1 MEMAKRLAVL
11 ASLLTVIACGA
22 GSSPTAP
29 TGAAML
35 SQVVE
40 TEAFLFRSAPG
51 DSVQVDRQLAYHAWV
66 QRELGITAARRI
78 TYNKYLSREHMGEV
92 IGVSNTN
99 GWAEA
104 PAYAI
109 HTIWPYDN
117 HECVHLY
124 ASALGMPVSLLT
136 EGFAVA
142 FQTNPIANDFVPRW
156 SGTFVHDLARTFRTD
171 GRLVPIDQ
179 MLQSSQFRSHD
190 LNVVYPEAGSFARF
204 LIDAYGLATFK
215 DLYGQVTANDVAVT
229 VAAKFA
235 SVYGKSVDQ
244 LEAEWWAVLDRR

>member
-1 MEMAKRLAVL
+1 MEMAKRFAVL
-11 ASLLTVIACGA
+11 VSLLTAIVCRD

-29 TGAAML
+29 TGAAVL
-35 SQVVE
+35 LQVVE
-40 TEAFLFRSAPG
+40 TEAFLFRSVPG
-51 DSVQVDRQLAYHAWV
+51 DSIEVDRQLAYHAWA

-78 TYNKYLSREHMGEV
+78 TYNKYFSRAHMGEV

-99 GWAEA
+99 AWAEA

-124 ASALGMPVSLLT
+124 ASTLGMPVSLLT
-136 EGFAVA
+136 EGLAVA
-142 FQTNPIANDFVPRW
+142 LQTNPIANNFVPRW

-171 GRLVPIDQ
+171 GRLVPLDQ
-179 MLQSSQFRSHD
+179 MLQTSQFYSQD

-215 DLYGQVTANDVAVT
+215 DLYGRVASNDVEAT

-235 SVYGKSVDQ
+235 SVYGKSVGE
-244 LEAEWWAVLDRR
+244 LEAEWWALLDRR

>member
-1 MEMAKRLAVL
+1 MAKRWAVL
-11 ASLLTVIACGA
+11 ASLVAVVACSDA
-22 GSSPTAP
+22 SPTAP
-29 TGAAML
+29 TGAAAL

-40 TEAFLFRSAPG
+40 TAEFLFRSTPA
-51 DSVQVDRQLAYHAWV
+51 DSVQVDRQLAYHAWA

-78 TYNKYLSREHMGEV
+78 IYNKYLSREHMGEV

-99 GWAEA
+99 AWAEA

-109 HTIWPYDN
+109 HTIWSYDN

-136 EGFAVA
+136 EGLAVG
-142 FQTNPIANDFVPRW
+142 FQTNPSANDFVPRW
-156 SGTFVHDLARTFRTD
+156 SGTFVHDLARTFRSD
-171 GRLVPIDQ
+171 GRLVRIDQ
-179 MLQSSQFRSHD
+179 MLQTSQFRSQD

-204 LIDAYGLATFK
+204 LIDTYGLATFK
-215 DLYGQVTANDVAVT
+215 DLYGRVTSTDQAAT

-235 SVYGKSVDQ
+235 TVFGKSVGE
-244 LEAEWWAVLDRR
+244 LETEWWAMLDRR

>member
-1 MEMAKRLAVL
+1 MGMAKWFALPGL
-11 ASLLTVIACGA
+11 LLTLVACA
-22 GSSPTAP
+22 DGSSPTAP
-29 TGAAML
+29 TGAASL
-35 SQVVE
+35 SQVVD
-40 TEAFLFRSAPG
+40 TPTFLFRSAPG
-51 DSVQVDRQLAYHAWV
+51 DTVQVDRQLAYHAWA
-66 QRELGITAARRI
+66 QRELGITSARRI

-99 GWAEA
+99 AWAEA

-109 HTIWPYDN
+109 HSIWSYDN

-136 EGFAVA
+136 EGLAVA
-142 FQTNPIANDFVPRW
+142 FQTNPMANDLVPRW
-156 SGTFVHDLARTFRTD
+156 SGTFVHDLARAFRTD

-179 MLQSSQFRSHD
+179 LLQSSQFRSQD
-190 LNVVYPEAGSFARF
+190 LNVVYPEAGSFIRF

-215 DLYGQVTANDVAVT
+215 DLYGQVASNDLAAS

-235 SVYGKSVDQ
+235 SVYGKSVGE
-244 LEAEWWAVLDRR
+244 LEVEWRVVLDRR

>member
-1 MEMAKRLAVL
+1 MPKRFAV
-11 ASLLTVIACGA
+11 AVALLMGVACGG

-29 TGAAML
+29 TGAAVL
-35 SQVVE
+35 SQVVA

-51 DSVQVDRQLAYHAWV
+51 DAVEVDRQLAYHAWA

-78 TYNKYLSREHMGEV
+78 SYNKYLSREHMGAV

-99 GWAEA
+99 AWAEA

-109 HTIWPYDN
+109 HTIWSFDN

-136 EGFAVA
+136 EGLAVA

-171 GRLVPIDQ
+171 GRLVPIGQ
-179 MLQSSQFRSHD
+179 LLQTSQFRSQD
-190 LNVVYPEAGSFARF
+190 LNVVYPEAGSFVRF
-204 LIDAYGLATFK
+204 LVDAHGLARFK
-215 DLYGQVTANDVAVT
+215 DLYGRVTSNDVAAT

-235 SVYGKSVDQ
+235 SVYAKPVDE

>member
-1 MEMAKRLAVL
+1 MAKRFTVV
-11 ASLLTVIACGA
+11 ASLLTMVACGA

-29 TGAAML
+29 TGAAAL

-51 DSVQVDRQLAYHAWV
+51 DAVQVDRQLAYHAWA

-78 TYNKYLSREHMGEV
+78 TYNKYLSREHMGDV

-99 GWAEA
+99 AWAEA
-104 PAYAI
+104 PAYAV
-109 HTIWPYDN
+109 HTIWSYDN

-124 ASALGMPVSLLT
+124 ATALGMPVSLLT
-136 EGFAVA
+136 EGLAVA

-179 MLQSSQFRSHD
+179 MLQTSQFRSQD
-190 LNVVYPEAGSFARF
+190 LNVVYPEAGSFVRF

-215 DLYGQVTANDVAVT
+215 DLYGRVTSNDVAAT
-229 VAAKFA
+229 VAEKFT
-235 SVYGKSVDQ
+235 SVYGKSVGE
-244 LEAEWWAVLDRR
+244 LEAEWSAVLDRR

>member
-1 MEMAKRLAVL
+1 MATRFVIA
-11 ASLLTVIACGA
+11 ASLLAVVACG

-29 TGAAML
+29 RGAAAL

-40 TEAFLFRSAPG
+40 TEAFLFRSLPG
-51 DSVQVDRQLAYHAWV
+51 DDIQIDRQLAYHAWA
-66 QRELGITAARRI
+66 QQELGLTAARRI
-78 TYNKYLSREHMGEV
+78 TYNKYVSREHMGDV

-99 GWAEA
+99 AWAEA

-109 HTIWPYDN
+109 HTIWVYDN

-136 EGFAVA
+136 EGLAVA
-142 FQTNPIANDFVPRW
+142 FQTNPMANDFVPRW

-179 MLQSSQFRSHD
+179 MLQTSQFRSQD
-190 LNVVYPEAGSFARF
+190 PNVAYPEAGSFARF
-204 LIDAYGLATFK
+204 LIDAYSLATFK
-215 DLYGQVTANDVAVT
+215 DLYGRVTSNDAAAT

-235 SVYGKSVDQ
+235 SIYGKPVGA

>member
-1 MEMAKRLAVL
+1 MAKRFVILG
-11 ASLLTVIACGA
+11 SLLAAIACRD

-29 TGAAML
+29 TGAMML

-40 TEAFLFRSAPG
+40 TEAFLFRSASG
-51 DSVQVDRQLAYHAWV
+51 DSIQVDRQLAYHAWV

-99 GWAEA
+99 AWAEA
-104 PAYAI
+104 RAYAI

-136 EGFAVA
+136 EGLAVA

-179 MLQSSQFRSHD
+179 ILQSSQFRSHD
-190 LNVVYPEAGSFARF
+190 LDVVYPEAGSFARF

-215 DLYGQVTANDVAVT
+215 NLYGQVTSNDVAVI

-235 SVYGKSVDQ
+235 SVYGKSVGQ
-244 LEAEWWAVLDRR
+244 LEAEWWAVLDKR